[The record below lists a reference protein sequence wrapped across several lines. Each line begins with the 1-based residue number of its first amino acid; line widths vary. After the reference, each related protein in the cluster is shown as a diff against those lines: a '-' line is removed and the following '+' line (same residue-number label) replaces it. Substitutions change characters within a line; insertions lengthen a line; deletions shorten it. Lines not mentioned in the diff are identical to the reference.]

1 MTVARLFGDFD
12 VRLDP
17 WEAEYSGELL
27 LEAGVPEPAEDVDL
41 AVEQQPDSWKPVI
54 PAVAEVPGT
63 IIFID
68 GVRRVEARLL
78 VRHGDRLI
86 HGAIGSYGVGAV
98 RVTNEQAVCRQE
110 EIGHI
115 AALGSGERLPQPLNL
130 GAALTYQPS
139 SSPSDDAD
147 GPPLVVFEAMRAAEA
162 RLARVCAAE
171 AATLVVADGP
181 LTFGEAS
188 RGQALGFVKRF
199 FKIYVG
205 TGQLRTIANMPLGAR
220 SPLFHIRG
228 GARFGRFSWF
238 VRLASR
244 LPIDGDLTG
253 LARLEIADVVGFE
266 TALSLA
272 DAAAVIL
279 PRFVPSRGRDPRAP
293 QNLLP
298 IGALEARLRHQL
310 GDMRL
315 IRRRLAD
322 LISREVPSA

>member
-1 MTVARLFGDFD
+1 MTTTGLFGAFD

-17 WEAEYSGELL
+17 WDAEYSGELP
-27 LEAGVPEPAEDVDL
+27 LEAGVPEAAEDVDL
-41 AVEQQPDSWKPVI
+41 AVEHQPDAWTPVI
-54 PAVAEVPGT
+54 PVAAQLPST

-68 GVRRVEARLL
+68 GVRRVEARLV
-78 VRHGDRLI
+78 VRRDERLI
-86 HGAIGSYGVGAV
+86 HGVIGSYGVGAV
-98 RVTNEQAVCRQE
+98 RIVGGRAACGQE
-110 EIGHI
+110 EIGRI
-115 AALGSGERLPQPLNL
+115 AALGSGECLPSSLDL

-139 SSPSDDAD
+139 SSPRDDAD

-162 RLARVCAAE
+162 QLARACAAE

-205 TGQLRTIANMPLGAR
+205 NGQFRTLANLPVGAR

-238 VRLASR
+238 VRLAPR
-244 LPIDGDLTG
+244 LSIDGDITG

-266 TALSLA
+266 TARSLA
-272 DAAAVIL
+272 DAVTVVL

-310 GDMRL
+310 GDTRL

-322 LISREVPSA
+322 LISRETTRV

>member
-1 MTVARLFGDFD
+1 MTERLFGSFD

-17 WEAEYSGELL
+17 WEAEYSGELSI
-27 LEAGVPEPAEDVDL
+27 EAGSPELAEEVDL
-41 AVEQQPDSWKPVI
+41 SVEQQSDAWTPVLPVTRHL
-54 PAVAEVPGT
+54 PAT
-63 IIFID
+63 IVFID

-78 VRHGDRLI
+78 VRHDDCLI

-98 RVTNEQAVCRQE
+98 RVADGRATCGQE

-115 AALGSGERLPQPLNL
+115 AVLGSGERLPRPLDL

-139 SSPSDDAD
+139 SSPRDDAD

-162 RLARVCAAE
+162 LLARSCAADGS
-171 AATLVVADGP
+171 TLVVADGP

-199 FKIYVG
+199 RKIYVG
-205 TGQLRTIANMPLGAR
+205 NVQLRTLATLPLGAR
-220 SPLFHIRG
+220 SPVFHIRG
-228 GARFGRFSWF
+228 GARFGRFAWF
-238 VRLASR
+238 VRLALR

-266 TALSLA
+266 TARALA
-272 DAAAVIL
+272 DAVTVVL

-298 IGALEARLRHQL
+298 IGALETHLRHQL
-310 GDMRL
+310 GDPRV
-315 IRRRLAD
+315 IRRRLAE
-322 LISREVPSA
+322 LILREAVRA